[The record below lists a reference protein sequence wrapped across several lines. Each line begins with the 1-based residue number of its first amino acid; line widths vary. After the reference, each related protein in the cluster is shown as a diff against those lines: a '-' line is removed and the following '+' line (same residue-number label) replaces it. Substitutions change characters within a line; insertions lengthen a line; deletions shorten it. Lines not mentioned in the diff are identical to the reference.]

1 MSRTTGYEKPSPGYR
16 PRSIDPATE
25 NLLRFLAILREW
37 DSEAR
42 LEASERRARELVA
55 RCFTEG
61 AGSGKT

>member
-1 MSRTTGYEKPSPGYR
+1 MSRTTRYEESSPGYR

-37 DSEAR
+37 DSEATHGT
-42 LEASERRARELVA
+42 SERRARELVA

-61 AGSGKT
+61 AGSGNT